1 MMPSITLS
9 ELWDRLRF
17 VQKKQYC

>member
-1 MMPSITLS
+1 MMHSVTFS
-9 ELWDRLRF
+9 EFWDRLRF